1 MGKPKKGMGF
11 FDLNI
16 PYQESDRH
24 MTDKTT
30 YKSNRLKLV
39 IKAAE
44 LGYTGVAYN
53 RVIKGV
59 MSESDRCSTSLFPL
73 SSLLKHA
80 PSFSS
85 SVKFHR
91 DLLNVPVSTPFR
103 QYTRLTVVID
113 TPAQAAALNSG
124 NPVIKSYDIVAVRPM
139 NQNAFEQACQTSEVD
154 IIAIDFSEKLPFRLK
169 QSMVKAAIKRGVY
182 FEISYSSL
190 IVDAQMRRQTIS
202 NCKLLVEWTRGK
214 NLVISSAAP
223 SVSELRGPYDVA
235 NLLLLMGLTFEHAKA
250 AVSKNCRSVIASALR
265 KKHYYKEAI
274 KVELMPSGG
283 KVNPEESVFSDW
295 LKWDPIS
302 SGEGDL
308 LLDDIEK
315 SFSAPGSVHNT
326 VKTVGFASALNSLP
340 AHGLQIK
347 EILSAVESAP
357 EALDIGK
364 NLSGADESKLSVSV
378 YGISEEQARTN
389 LLPEESQTSEKD
401 RRQSPRHQDSEL
413 QTLPNDSVNDST
425 LAENEINHVVA
436 PRELKTAKDLD
447 AALPASDRELHNLHS
462 QSCLDNYEY
471 VPLADHMTNH
481 SSTDD
486 ADTAH
491 TCDDTA
497 DAEILFHS
505 KDVLSV
511 FHGEESKVPITSTTA
526 LYAES
531 GSVVDKIEMDREDEE
546 IPAFAVSDIYSNE
559 GFRENKQ
566 FQEKLE
572 NLSAFS
578 NEIPNESHN
587 PIKMA
592 NGSLVSEV
600 KTIEE
605 DMTSELTEEDKMEER
620 RKLKDEVAM
629 HCQFL
634 SKSVS
639 GRGRVKRRPVHWK
652 IPFNL
657 KHVLNS
663 RPFKRKAR
671 KLNAT

>member
-1 MGKPKKGMGF
+1 MGF

-16 PYQESDRH
+16 PYHESDRH
-24 MTDKTT
+24 VTKTTT

-103 QYTRLTVVID
+103 QYSRLTVVID
-113 TPAQAAALNSG
+113 CPAQAAALNSG
-124 NPVIKSYDIVAVRPM
+124 NPVIKSYDIVAVRPI

-154 IIAIDFSEKLPFRLK
+154 IIAIDLSEKLPFRLK
-169 QSMVKAAIKRGVY
+169 QSMVKAAVKRGVY

-190 IVDAQMRRQTIS
+190 IVDAQVRRQTIS
-202 NCKLLVEWTRGK
+202 NCKLLVDWTRGK
-214 NLVISSAAP
+214 NLIISSAAA

-235 NLLLLMGLTFEHAKA
+235 NLFSLIGLPFEHAKA
-250 AVSKNCRSVIASALR
+250 AVSKNCRSVIVNALR
-265 KKHYYKEAI
+265 KKHYYKDAI
-274 KVELMPSGG
+274 KVEVMPSSG

-295 LKWDPIS
+295 LRWDPIS

-315 SFSAPGSVHNT
+315 SFSASGSVHNT

-340 AHGLQIK
+340 SHGLQIK
-347 EILSAVESAP
+347 EILSAVESAS

-364 NLSGADESKLSVSV
+364 NLSGADESKLTVSVS
-378 YGISEEQARTN
+378 GISEELSRTN
-389 LLPEESQTSEKD
+389 LLPEEIQTSEND
-401 RRQSPRHQDSEL
+401 RHQSPRHQDSEMR
-413 QTLPNDSVNDST
+413 TLPNGSVNNSP
-425 LAENEINHVVA
+425 LAEKEINHVVA
-436 PRELKTAKDLD
+436 TMELKTVKDLD
-447 AALPASDRELHNLHS
+447 ADLPASDRELHNLHS
-462 QSCLDNYEY
+462 QSCLDSYEQ
-471 VPLADHMTNH
+471 VPLADHMTNRY
-481 SSTDD
+481 SADD

-491 TCDDTA
+491 TCHDIA
-497 DAEILFHS
+497 NAEILFHS
-505 KDVLSV
+505 KDVLST
-511 FHGEESKVPITSTTA
+511 FHGEEAKMPISSTKG

-531 GSVVDKIEMDREDEE
+531 GSVVDKIEMDRENKK
-546 IPAFAVSDIYSNE
+546 IPAFAVSDTHSNE
-559 GFRENKQ
+559 EFRENKQ

-572 NLSAFS
+572 NLAAFAI
-578 NEIPNESHN
+578 EIPNEESHD
-587 PIKMA
+587 PAKKA

-600 KTIEE
+600 EPIEE
-605 DMTSELTEEDKMEER
+605 DMASELMQEDEKEER
-620 RKLKDEVAM
+620 RKLKGEVAM
-629 HCQFL
+629 HCPFL

-639 GRGRVKRRPVHWK
+639 GRGRGKRRSVHQK

-657 KHVLNS
+657 KHILNS

-671 KLNAT
+671 KLNTT